1 MAMRATTRTLRRVT
15 APASARTSSS
25 SILGVRTSTAQDLR
39 KRIEAGFSYVTL
51 TRLQEAIAL
60 PMPSLAELVQ
70 IPTRTLARRKSAG
83 KLAPDESE
91 RVFRIASVLAKAEAL
106 FEGDR
111 AAALAWLTQPN
122 RALGDER
129 PLDVARTEVG
139 AREVE
144 DLIGRL
150 EHGVFS

>member
-1 MAMRATTRTLRRVT
+1 MPTDLRR
-15 APASARTSSS
+15 
-25 SILGVRTSTAQDLR
+25 
-39 KRIEAGFSYVTL
+39 RIESGLPYATFI
-51 TRLQEAIAL
+51 RLQQALAL
-60 PMPSLAELVQ
+60 PLPAVAVVVQ
-70 IPTRTLARRKSAG
+70 LPIRTLARRKAAG
-83 KLAPDESE
+83 RLAPDESE
-91 RVFRIASVLAKAEAL
+91 RVVRIAGVLAKAQNL

-111 AAALAWLTQPN
+111 AAALAWLAAPN

>member
-1 MAMRATTRTLRRVT
+1 M
-15 APASARTSSS
+15 
-25 SILGVRTSTAQDLR
+25 LGFHAGTVKDLR
-39 KRIEAGFSYVTL
+39 KRIASGFPYVTL
-51 TRLQEAIAL
+51 TRLQQAIAL
-60 PMPSLAELVQ
+60 PMPTVAELVH
-70 IPTRTLARRKSAG
+70 IPPRTLARRKAAG
-83 KLAPDESE
+83 RLAPDESE
-91 RVFRIASVLAKAEAL
+91 RVFRMAAVLAKAQNL

-111 AAALAWLTQPN
+111 AAALSWLTAPN

-144 DLIGRL
+144 ELIGRL